1 MLHVSLYVPTRVL
14 VVYRLYCVRR
24 LVSPLCVHVFCHFS
38 YLPPWVHSLFTL
50 ARPCNLPFILSTLSC
65 VTSLC
70 LCFLQ
75 CLLFTP
81 GGTCPVGQEE
91 HLRPCYHAIAVM
103 TSTKKHNFDLMDMA
117 WFGSVWHVATWA
129 KQYSHRVTRASDMQA
144 HEYFECELLPAKLSA
159 KPGRKKRKAHTSLE
173 EPDPALRH
181 VRSQKCGLCDRYGHN
196 RKGCTAP
203 DINVICD
210 NNRDGARREVQRSTL
225 APVLCYSTA
234 SCRLCP
240 FLPFQTNH
248 GYQHNSNRGGPR
260 YTRTA
265 AWCFDCGLRF

>member
-1 MLHVSLYVPTRVL
+1 
-14 VVYRLYCVRR
+14 
-24 LVSPLCVHVFCHFS
+24 
-38 YLPPWVHSLFTL
+38 
-50 ARPCNLPFILSTLSC
+50 
-65 VTSLC
+65 
-70 LCFLQ
+70 
-75 CLLFTP
+75 
-81 GGTCPVGQEE
+81 
-91 HLRPCYHAIAVM
+91 M
-103 TSTKKHNFDLMDMA
+103 TATNKHNFDLVDMA